1 LSFLELW
8 RNTIISIAAY
18 SEKIFNLRLQQ
29 KSKNIMTK
37 TYDWAILGC
46 GKIARK
52 FANDLKALPNAR
64 LYAAAS
70 RSLENA
76 QNFAN
81 ELGFEVAY
89 GSYEEMASDPKVD
102 VVYIASPHSHH
113 SEHTLLCMNH
123 QKAVLCEKAF
133 AINSREVGQ
142 MIEASKKNNT
152 FLMEAFWTRFQPSFL
167 KVMDVIR
174 SGELGA
180 LKMIHS
186 DFAFNAEYNPEK
198 RLYNVELGGGSLLD
212 IGIYPIFMTL
222 MALGKPSEI
231 KTMASFCPTGAEES
245 IMMSFKYPGGEIA
258 SLVSS
263 FASYSSTQ
271 TEFSFENGFVRLNRR
286 FYCPTTLTYWK
297 NWEDEK
303 IIEFEKGAGFGYELE
318 AAHVM
323 ECLDSGK
330 IESDLMPLSFSAG
343 LMEIMDWVRK
353 DAGIVFPTHD

>member
-1 LSFLELW
+1 MS
-8 RNTIISIAAY
+8 
-18 SEKIFNLRLQQ
+18 
-29 KSKNIMTK
+29 K
-37 TYDWAILGC
+37 TYNWAILGC

-52 FANDLKALPNAR
+52 FANDLKVLPNVR
-64 LYAAAS
+64 LYAATS

-76 QNFAN
+76 QNFAA
-81 ELGFEVAY
+81 ELGFEKAY
-89 GSYEEMASDPKVD
+89 GSYEEMVDDPGVD

-113 SEHTLLCMNH
+113 FEHALLCLNH
-123 QKAVLCEKAF
+123 RKAVLCEKAF
-133 AINSREVGQ
+133 AINSREVAL
-142 MIEASKKNNT
+142 MTEASKKNNT
-152 FLMEAFWTRFQPSFL
+152 FLMEAFWTMFQPSFL
-167 KVMDVIR
+167 KVMEIIR

-222 MALGKPSEI
+222 MAFGKPSEI
-231 KTMASFCPTGAEES
+231 KTLPVFCPTGAEES
-245 IMMSFKYPGGEIA
+245 IVMAFKYPGGEIA

-286 FYCPTTLTYWK
+286 FYTPTTLTYWK

-303 IIEFEKGAGFGYELE
+303 IIEFEKGTGFGYELE

-323 ECLDSGK
+323 DCLDAGK
-330 IESDLMPLSFSAG
+330 TESDLMPLRFSAD

-353 DAGIVFPTHD
+353 DAGIVFPSHD